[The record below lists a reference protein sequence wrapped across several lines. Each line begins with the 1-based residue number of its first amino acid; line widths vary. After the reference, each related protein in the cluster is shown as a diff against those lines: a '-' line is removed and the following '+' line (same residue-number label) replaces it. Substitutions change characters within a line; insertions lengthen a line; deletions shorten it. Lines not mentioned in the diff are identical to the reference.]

1 VTVVNKSNK
10 PIDLG
15 LTYISVQ
22 SRNQEGDHVF
32 DSPTGLNGR
41 LAAIDLSSDSYESDT
56 TTTFEQRDR
65 SS

>member
-1 VTVVNKSNK
+1 MLFNDQSPASDPRIYLVNASSAHPFGNTEFAET
-10 PIDLG
+10 IW
-15 LTYISVQ
+15 
-22 SRNQEGDHVF
+22 
-32 DSPTGLNGR
+32 